1 MNYSGLTISNK
12 NLIKRFSHSQR
23 YFLGSSL
30 ISKYKPN
37 KVLDYG
43 AGDGEMF
50 KYVKKSLQKKIFFF
64 EPNKV
69 MAQQLKTNL
78 RKYKKNKIF
87 TNSSKIYQNYF
98 DLVCINE
105 VFEHLNLKEQKK
117 LIKTLKKI
125 SLKNCIF
132 LISVPIEVGFSSVL
146 KNLVRIITFQ
156 THQNTNIKNIIL
168 SLFYLKIKRPS
179 QRYNDSH
186 IGFNYLNFVKF
197 LRGENLEILGIS
209 YSPFNFLKGL
219 INSQIF
225 IEAKFK

>member
-1 MNYSGLTISNK
+1 MNYNGLTISNK
-12 NLIKRFSHSQR
+12 NFIKRFSHSQR
-23 YFLGSSL
+23 YLYASRL

-43 AGDGEMF
+43 AGNSEMF

-69 MAQQLKTNL
+69 MAEQLKSNL
-78 RKYKKNKIF
+78 KKFKKNKIF
-87 TNSSKIYQNYF
+87 FNSSKIFRNYF
-98 DLVCINE
+98 DLICINE

-117 LIKTLKKI
+117 LIKNLKKI
-125 SLKNCIF
+125 SIKNCTF

-146 KNLVRIITFQ
+146 KNLIRILYSQ
-156 THQNTNIKNIIL
+156 THQNTNIKNIIK
-168 SLFYLKIKRPS
+168 SLLYLKIKRPS
-179 QRYNDSH
+179 QKYNDSH
-186 IGFNYLNFVKF
+186 IGFDYLNFIKF
-197 LRGENLEILGIS
+197 LREENLEILDTS
-209 YSPFNFLKGL
+209 YSPFDFLKGL